1 MRGTVSRSVIYVA
14 RAGAE
19 SLYMMRVVP
28 LVNAVAGSANAGLGA
43 ERWADGRTRRKA
55 GASGSDG
62 CYQGGQGEGVVGQY
76 HGLCSCR
83 RVACRRRER
92 TSGAAAHGATA
103 PSS

>member
-1 MRGTVSRSVIYVA
+1 MTPDHDMRGTVSRSVIYVA

-55 GASGSDG
+55 GACCPLQEDN
-62 CYQGGQGEGVVGQY
+62 GGKGVKSYLQHIRMDS
-76 HGLCSCR
+76 HGFAMNSHEF
-83 RVACRRRER
+83 A
-92 TSGAAAHGATA
+92 
-103 PSS
+103 

>member
-1 MRGTVSRSVIYVA
+1 MTPDHDMRGTVSRSVIYVA

-55 GASGSDG
+55 GASLPLGEEECGKGVKAVG
-62 CYQGGQGEGVVGQY
+62 CPVRHEYEY
-76 HGLCSCR
+76 
-83 RVACRRRER
+83 E
-92 TSGAAAHGATA
+92 
-103 PSS
+103 

>member
-1 MRGTVSRSVIYVA
+1 MTPDHDMRGTVSRSVIYVA

-55 GASGSDG
+55 GASSTIVW
-62 CYQGGQGEGVVGQY
+62 Y
-76 HGLCSCR
+76 
-83 RVACRRRER
+83 RRRK
-92 TSGAAAHGATA
+92 GALSSKAYKMRQHATQTHLL
-103 PSS
+103 